1 LNVAAS
7 DGFIEGFLD
16 DYFAE
21 CDEHLAAA
29 TRALLLLETTIGAP
43 SAERAAI
50 DELFRIFHSLK
61 GISAMVEL
69 RPAEQLAHEVEHYLR
84 AIRDREAALTP
95 AGIEVLL
102 QATQRLE
109 DVIAARRFGRPM
121 PSIVDAAARVAA
133 MAATQ
138 ATPEPLA
145 RGVDDAAAT
154 RDPAEGAATW
164 ICTFTPT
171 RELLAQG
178 IGVDAMRRRLTEIG
192 AIVEAAPQVRS
203 DGTIAFEFTLRTA
216 GDVDAAAALRASP
229 MVVSRADRAAA
240 PAVLPAAPRPEGA
253 EEVPP
258 AAVSPS
264 HVVRVDLTRLDELMR
279 TVGDLVISRARLSDA
294 LDRVEKHVPPAE
306 WRAAQENA
314 GAIDRQV
321 RMLREGI
328 MRVRLV
334 PIGEIFRRMPL
345 VVRDLARDTGK
356 KVLLDLKGQ
365 STEIDKFLIERM
377 MDPVLHLVRNAVSH
391 GLETP
396 DERVRLGKRPEGT
409 ITLAAA
415 TAGEMVTIEVADDG
429 RGVDAAAVAAR
440 ARADGRRVADD
451 VLDRAEL
458 LELLCAPGLSTR
470 DATDRASG
478 RGVGMTVVKDTVE
491 QLSGTMALETDPGRG
506 TRFTI
511 QLPLTL
517 AIADALIGRVGREQF
532 AVPQAAVREVVEVS
546 SADVRVIEGHE
557 IVPYRGASLP
567 IIRLARAF
575 GIDGAPGDRFHMFVV
590 GGGSLAAV
598 GLGVDRIVGQRE
610 IVVRAIAD
618 PLVRVDGVAGATDLG
633 DGRAVLILDP
643 VALVRAQRTAGAGA
657 RRKVIGG

>member
-1 LNVAAS
+1 LTVTAS

-43 SAERAAI
+43 AAERAAI

-84 AIRDREAALTP
+84 AIRDREATLTP

-133 MAATQ
+133 MAAVQ
-138 ATPEPLA
+138 APAEPPTP
-145 RGVDDAAAT
+145 GVHDAAA
-154 RDPAEGAATW
+154 RAQAEGAATW
-164 ICTFTPT
+164 ICTFTPA

-192 AIVEAAPQVRS
+192 AIVEAAPQVRA

-216 GDVDAAAALRASP
+216 PDVDAAAALRASP
-229 MVVSRADRAAA
+229 MVVARAERAAA
-240 PAVLPAAPRPEGA
+240 PAVLPAAPRPERA
-253 EEVPP
+253 EEAPS
-258 AAVSPS
+258 AAVSPL

-314 GAIDRQV
+314 AAIDRQV

-396 DERVRLGKRPEGT
+396 DERVRVGKRPEGT

-415 TAGEMVTIEVADDG
+415 AAGEMVTIEVADDG

-440 ARADGRRVADD
+440 ARAEGRRVADD
-451 VLDRAEL
+451 ALDAVEL
-458 LELLCAPGLSTR
+458 LALLCAPGLSTK

-491 QLSGTMALETDPGRG
+491 QLSGTMALETEPGRG
-506 TRFTI
+506 TRFII

-532 AVPQAAVREVVEVS
+532 AVPQAAVREVVEVAA
-546 SADVRVIEGHE
+546 ADVRVIEGHE

-575 GIDGAPGDRFHMFVV
+575 GIDSAPGDRFHMFVV